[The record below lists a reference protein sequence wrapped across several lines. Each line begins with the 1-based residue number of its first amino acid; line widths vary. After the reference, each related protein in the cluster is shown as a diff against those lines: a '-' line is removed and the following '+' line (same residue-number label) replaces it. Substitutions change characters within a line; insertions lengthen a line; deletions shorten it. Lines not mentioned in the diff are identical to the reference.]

1 LAMKETATS
10 LTETL
15 AFLRAVRNKR
25 VRRLALVRTLWVG
38 LVFSALCFYL
48 DVVMAFSGRQRLALS
63 AAFAAAI
70 LATYVLTRMLL
81 NRTSC
86 REKMLARLVE
96 SEHPE
101 MNNDLVNAIDFDQ
114 RIRDQQTENVSVAL
128 MERGIDLA
136 VRKFDGVENLDSLE
150 LPTMRVESRILA
162 GVLGTWVTFA
172 VVFYGWFFA
181 EVPRFLDPFGDHPRY
196 SPTKLIVDPAGATV
210 DYGRDLTIKV
220 TVEGPMPEAITLVA
234 ANPAGEVLSEA
245 GMMDSG
251 DGTFFQ
257 TLENIRS
264 EMIYHAC
271 IERGRSKYY
280 RIGLSK
286 IPRIESVVATYKY
299 PEYTGVS
306 EKTRV
311 LSGKDSTLKGYRD
324 TQVTMAVQS
333 NRPLKTGTVTVG
345 DKQYECRSAGE
356 DTVEASFP
364 LVADG
369 EFSLVVTD
377 TEGNASTDKFTG
389 KIKLI
394 PDNKPYV
401 SIVSPGMNSL
411 AIPTAVVP
419 LVIEAQDD
427 LGIRNVSIFRN
438 HNESDDARK
447 VLFDANQA
455 EGYVRVADQFDLRDL
470 GLRPGDTID
479 YYATAT
485 DSLPGAPQT
494 AASESFTLQIVSEE
508 EWARLMQSQMTAK
521 DLRLKYDNILA
532 RMEELIEAQKQL
544 RQETADLEEQIQQNK
559 VDPNSQSTRDKLA
572 ELAQKQAELGDKT
585 RSLSEQ
591 LQKESQAPAVFDI
604 EKDFKGALSEFSQRL
619 GNAGGHMDSGAD
631 KIKEGSASPG
641 NCPGSLAQA
650 GDEQE
655 KALNELGQ
663 QTQEMRET
671 IRQANSEL
679 EKIYNLLADVETF
692 KQLYLAQRHLT
703 RQTRS
708 LDHVTTPDFDTQ
720 VRLKELAEDE
730 AFVKNELNELT
741 KKLREHGA
749 AIEKEYPK
757 VAGDAYTIAGEIER
771 RGITGLMQEGED
783 FLNEGNGQEAYPKV
797 RDAYALMHA
806 MISFC
811 ESAGGQGCSQCELRL
826 RIQMMLNPG
835 NTMEQLAQSL
845 GMGGLGMGMGPVGAM
860 GRGAA
865 GTGGGQSNIA
875 MFGGD
880 TFGKNLVSDGSMM
893 GTKRVNAETM
903 EEQKQPDPLAGNIEE
918 LSAQSKSDLEL
929 EAEGQSRM
937 MAEYNR
943 LIEAYFQRLAEDK

>member
-1 LAMKETATS
+1 MKTTATS
-10 LTETL
+10 LAEAL
-15 AFLRAVRNKR
+15 AFLGAARSRR

-48 DVVMAFSGRQRLALS
+48 DVVVALSGRQRLALS
-63 AAFAAAI
+63 VAFAVLV
-70 LATYVLTRMLL
+70 LATYVVTRVLL
-81 NRTSC
+81 NRTGC
-86 REKMLARLVE
+86 REKMLARLIE

-114 RIRDQQTENVSVAL
+114 RIREQQTENVSVTL
-128 MERGIDLA
+128 MERGIDIA
-136 VRKFDGVENLDSLE
+136 VEKFDLVENLNSLE
-150 LPTMRVESRILA
+150 LPTMRAESCILKC
-162 GVLGTWVTFA
+162 VLAAWVGLA
-172 VVFYGWFFA
+172 IVFYGWFLA

-196 SPTKLIVDPAGATV
+196 SPTKLVVEPAGTVV
-210 DYGRDLTIKV
+210 DYGQDLTINV
-220 TVEGPMPEAITLVA
+220 TVKGPMPKAITLVA
-234 ANPAGEVLSEA
+234 ADPAGEVLTEA
-245 GMMDSG
+245 GMLDSG
-251 DGTFFQ
+251 EGTFFQ

-264 EMIYHAC
+264 EMIYHAR

-286 IPRIESVVATYKY
+286 IPRIESVVATYTY

-311 LSGKDSTLKGYRD
+311 LSDRDTTLKGYRD

-345 DKQYECRSAGE
+345 DKQYDCQVAGE
-356 DTVEASFP
+356 DTVEATFP

-369 EFSLVVTD
+369 EFSVVVTD
-377 TEGNASTDKFTG
+377 IEDNTSTDELAG

-411 AIPTAVVP
+411 AIPTAVIP

-427 LGIRNVSIFRN
+427 LGIKNVSIFRN

-447 VLFDANQA
+447 VLFDTNEA
-455 EGYVRVADQFDLRDL
+455 EGYVRVADQFDLGDL

-485 DSLPGAPQT
+485 DSLPQAPQT
-494 AASESFTLQIVSEE
+494 AASESFKLKIISEE
-508 EWARLMQSQMTAK
+508 EWARLMQSQMTGK

-532 RMEELIEAQKQL
+532 KMEEVIQAQQQL
-544 RQETADLEEQIQQNK
+544 RQETADLERQIQEDK
-559 VDPNSQSTRDKLA
+559 IDPNSQSIKDKLA
-572 ELAQKQAELGDKT
+572 ELAQRQAELGNRT
-585 RSLSEQ
+585 RALSAQ
-591 LQKESQAPAVFDI
+591 LQKESQAPPVFDI
-604 EKDFKGALSEFSQRL
+604 EKDFKKALSEFSQRL
-619 GNAGGHMDSGAD
+619 GNAGGHMNAGAD

-655 KALNELGQ
+655 KALKELGQ
-663 QTQEMRET
+663 QTQEMRDT
-671 IRQANSEL
+671 IQQANSEL

-692 KQLYLAQRHLT
+692 KQLYLAQKHLT

-708 LDHVTTPDFDTQ
+708 LSHVTTPDFDTQ

-730 AFVKNELNELT
+730 AFIKDELNELT
-741 KKLREHGA
+741 RKLREHGA

-757 VAGDAYTIAGEIER
+757 VAGDAYTIAREIER
-771 RGITGLMQEGED
+771 RRITELMQEGED

-811 ESAGGQGCSQCELRL
+811 ESAGGQGCNQCELRL

-845 GMGGLGMGMGPVGAM
+845 GLGGLGMGMGPVGAM

-893 GTKRVNAETM
+893 GTERVNAETM
-903 EEQKQPDPLAGNIEE
+903 EGPRQPDPLAGNIEE
-918 LSAQSKSDLEL
+918 LSAQSKSDLEF
-929 EAEGQSRM
+929 EVEGQSRM